1 MVIRYPMT
9 GDNKVETV
17 YYTLVEQGAEKGQV
31 FINQTQYFEG
41 VPLEVWNFRLGGYQ
55 ICHKW
60 LQSHQG
66 SYLSHKE
73 IQQYQRVILIL
84 KEIIELMVEIETAI
98 QFTQQKNRR
107 IFEKLQVI
115 IAEQLGIEQNQ
126 VSLTSSF
133 RKNLGADSLDML
145 ELVVVLEKIYNIEIS
160 DEIIKEISTVQ
171 KLVNYI
177 SQKMT
182 SSECAS

>member
-31 FINQTQYFEG
+31 FINQTQYFED

-55 ICHKW
+55 ICQKW
-60 LQSHQG
+60 LCFHQG
-66 SYLSHKE
+66 CYLSHKE

-84 KEIIELMVEIETAI
+84 KEIIDLIVEIETAI
-98 QFTQQKNRR
+98 QLSQQKNSI
-107 IFEKLQVI
+107 IFEKLQVR
-115 IAEQLGIEQNQ
+115 IAKQLGIEQNE
-126 VSLTSSF
+126 VRLTSNF
-133 RKNLGADSLDML
+133 TKNLGADSLDML
-145 ELVVVLEKIYNIEIS
+145 ELVVVLKKVYNIEIS

-182 SSECAS
+182 FSECAS